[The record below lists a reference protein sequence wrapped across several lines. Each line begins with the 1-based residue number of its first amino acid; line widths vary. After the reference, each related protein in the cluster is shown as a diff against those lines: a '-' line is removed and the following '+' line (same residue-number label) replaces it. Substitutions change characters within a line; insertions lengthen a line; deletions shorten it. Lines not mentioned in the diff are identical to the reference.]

1 MLVCILH
8 GKSQRRGRG
17 LIFKVYL
24 RLEGKR
30 ALLERVCKGKRR
42 LEFNLKARELL
53 PDKEQGPITSGRN
66 KGGQAD
72 ESRKF

>member
-1 MLVCILH
+1 MLVCILN

-17 LIFKVYL
+17 LIFKVCL

-42 LEFNLKARELL
+42 LEFNLKAREL

-66 KGGQAD
+66 NKEGQA
-72 ESRKF
+72 